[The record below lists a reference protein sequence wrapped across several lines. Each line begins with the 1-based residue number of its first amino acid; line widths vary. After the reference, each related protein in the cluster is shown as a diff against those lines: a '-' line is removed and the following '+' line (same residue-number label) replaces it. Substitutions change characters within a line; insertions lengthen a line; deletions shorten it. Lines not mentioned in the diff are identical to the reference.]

1 MYAESG
7 RKSPGTQLEN
17 TSGGKG
23 TKAFTGLYGGR
34 KGGKWEEFHSHF
46 SVLFK
51 YFFSA

>member
-1 MYAESG
+1 MLAESG

-23 TKAFTGLYGGR
+23 TKAFMGVYGGR
-34 KGGKWEEFHSHF
+34 KRGSGSNFI
-46 SVLFK
+46 VLFK